1 MKSIQHKFSSINH
14 GAMYYSNIIKVTYVD
29 QNKKKTKKT
38 KKNKEKDREYE
49 IPDLHE
55 IDLIESTKT
64 MMLQ

>member
-1 MKSIQHKFSSINH
+1 ML
-14 GAMYYSNIIKVTYVD
+14 T
-29 QNKKKTKKT
+29 KT